1 MAENTG
7 TNSRTEGDE
16 PSAPSGRPGRA
27 ASPHPGRG
35 PSPKGSGPPRPNRSP
50 RNTAVAGYG
59 ERVAERRLTEAG
71 LVVLDRN
78 WRCAAGELDLVALDR
93 GVLVVCEVK
102 TRRAAA
108 FEHPCAA
115 VGPDKA
121 DRLRRLAER
130 WIAAHPHIVRPGGDV
145 RVDLVAVV
153 PARRGAAHVEHVK
166 GAC

>member
-1 MAENTG
+1 MAENDAG
-7 TNSRTEGDE
+7 PGSRSTSNGNADT
-16 PSAPSGRPGRA
+16 PGSRDDSGGR
-27 ASPHPGRG
+27 HR
-35 PSPKGSGPPRPNRSP
+35 NRSP
-50 RNTAVAGYG
+50 RNMAVAGYG

-102 TRRAAA
+102 TRSSAE

-115 VGPDKA
+115 VGPAKA
-121 DRLRRLAER
+121 ARLRSLAER
-130 WIAAHPHIVRPGGDV
+130 WIAAHPHLVYPGGDV
-145 RVDLVAVV
+145 RIDLVAVV

>member
-1 MAENTG
+1 MAENHAG
-7 TNSRTEGDE
+7 TASRTADDE
-16 PSAPSGRPGRA
+16 TGA
-27 ASPHPGRG
+27 
-35 PSPKGSGPPRPNRSP
+35 PRPSRSP

-71 LVVLDRN
+71 LVVVDRN

-102 TRRAAA
+102 TRRAAG

-121 DRLRRLAER
+121 ERLRRLAER

-145 RVDLVAVV
+145 RIDLVAVV
-153 PARRGAAHVEHVK
+153 PSRRGAAHVEHVK